1 MMTHRMIFHF
11 VALAALAGAHGT
23 AMSQANLP
31 APPAISNVAP
41 SFGGTLFFSREQRD
55 RMDRAR
61 KNGEPPSEDGTIA
74 PERASVMNGFVRR
87 SDGAAT
93 VWVDGEMRSDVPS
106 AQIKKIVP
114 ADVGAGDPAKLK
126 ILSELDAPAT
136 TVPQKKK
143 RRPAPKRPAIKVRT

>member
-1 MMTHRMIFHF
+1 MTYRALFQFI
-11 VALAALAGAHGT
+11 ALATLAGVHGD
-23 AMSQANLP
+23 ASAQANSS

-41 SFGGTLFFSREQRD
+41 PFGGTLFFSREQRD

-61 KNGEPPSEDGTIA
+61 KNGEPQAEDGTIA

-93 VWVDGEMRSDVPS
+93 VWVDGAMRSDVPS
-106 AQIKKIVP
+106 AQIRKIVP
-114 ADVGAGDPAKLK
+114 TDVGAGDPAKLK

-136 TVPQKKK
+136 TVQK
-143 RRPAPKRPAIKVRT
+143 RRPAPKRPIAKPKT